1 MKVLG
6 IFGSYS
12 RNEQTPS
19 SDIDILIK
27 SDMALGFEFL
37 SNKFFLKDKLG
48 LNVDLATEAMILV
61 KPELREQ
68 IFKEIV
74 YLWKDEK

>member
-1 MKVLG
+1 
-6 IFGSYS
+6 
-12 RNEQTPS
+12 
-19 SDIDILIK
+19 
-27 SDMALGFEFL
+27 MALGFEFL